1 MSKLSLLIFDLDD
14 TLIHSNIDY
23 ATMKKRV
30 VNLFD
35 SNELPDRNLTIKEL
49 LERMKGNEDILRKAN
64 EIIESIESS
73 SSATA
78 EPIPFASDLPSI
90 LKGLNLK
97 SVILTNNS
105 RQSVNN
111 YLQNGK
117 LNYLQ
122 EFGTIITRDDVATMK
137 PDPAGLLFILE
148 TFQVTKSNVVYI
160 GDSYIDS
167 EAAHRAE
174 IPFILINTRN
184 LDVNGFSFKP
194 WKIFTNLKD
203 LLPFIQNQLLDCIF

>member
-1 MSKLSLLIFDLDD
+1 
-14 TLIHSNIDY
+14 
-23 ATMKKRV
+23 MKKRV

-49 LERMKGNEDILRKAN
+49 LEMMKDNEDKLRKAN

-78 EPIPFASDLPSI
+78 EPIPFAHDLPT
-90 LKGLNLK
+90 LLNALNLK

-105 RQSVNN
+105 RQSVDN
-111 YLQNGK
+111 YLHNDK

-122 EFGTIITRDDVATMK
+122 GFGSIITRDDVATMK
-137 PDPAGLLFILE
+137 PDPAGLLYILDK
-148 TFQVTKSNVVYI
+148 FNATKKNVVYI

-167 EAAHRAE
+167 EAAHAAG

-194 WKIFTNLKD
+194 YKIFTNLKD
-203 LLPFIQNQLLDCIF
+203 LIPFIQNDLLDCIF